1 MPVDYISLEYM
12 VKETKKR
19 KINFS
24 HTQTNTKLVR
34 KALFLLLLQQI
45 MECKGLL
52 ICSFQCRADVRR
64 KKKHIHEKENEEEIL
79 WYTSSERNEDV
90 QYRKERKKSSIRLFL
105 KQCICLSCDLL
116 GGHMP
121 YI

>member
-45 MECKGLL
+45 MEYKGLL

-64 KKKHIHEKENEEEIL
+64 KKNIFMKKK
-79 WYTSSERNEDV
+79 T
-90 QYRKERKKSSIRLFL
+90 RKKYYGTRAAKETRTCSTERREKNLVFDCS
-105 KQCICLSCDLL
+105 
-116 GGHMP
+116 
-121 YI
+121 